1 MTRSAAFRVATCTA
15 AWWATACA
23 ATSPSAPPPEEVLL
37 AVNSTEASLSI
48 VPVNQPSAAVK
59 VPLGGTSPTPVG
71 VSALNGIAL
80 VPMGFDNSVAVVDLK
95 TATVSRIVPLP
106 ANSGATGS
114 AVIDDSIGYV
124 ANPNRNTVTR
134 VNYLTGDTASVAVG
148 VYPQNVIYL
157 RGKLFVL
164 NGNLDATFSPAGP
177 SWLTVI
183 DPVTNQKTTSGPD
196 SIGLVGPG
204 NAGFVSPGGVN
215 DPFFYVM
222 NTGNYFSGDGALSII
237 NPVTGMLDVTV
248 SGFGTGPGNLATD
261 GGHRLFISSYTEG
274 VMEFNTDTRS
284 VVLGA
289 GQGIA
294 IPSNS
299 AVAVD
304 SQSRIYAISTGPC
317 AGGQPGVAHVLRPDD
332 LTESSTITLGECPVG
347 VLVTKIPA

>member
-1 MTRSAAFRVATCTA
+1 MTRSAAFRVATCVA

-95 TATVSRIVPLP
+95 TAGVDRIVPLP

-124 ANPNRNTVTR
+124 ANPNVNTVTR

-157 RGKLFVL
+157 RGKLFVV
-164 NGNLDATFSPAGP
+164 NGNLVAFAPAGP

-183 DPVTNQKTTSGPD
+183 DPVTNKKTMSGPD
-196 SIGLVGPG
+196 SIALPGPG
-204 NAGFVSPGGVN
+204 NAGFATPGGVN

-222 NTGNYFSGDGALSII
+222 NTGSYFSGEGALSII
-237 NPVTGMLDVTV
+237 DPVTGKVDLTV
-248 SGFGTGPGNLATD
+248 GGFGTGPGNVATD

-274 VMEFNTDTRS
+274 MMEFNTDTRS
-284 VVLGA
+284 TVLGA
-289 GQGIA
+289 GHGIA

-304 SQSRIYAISTGPC
+304 SQGRIYAIDTGPC
-317 AGGQPGVAHVLRPDD
+317 AGGVPGVAHVLRPDD
-332 LTESSTITLGECPVG
+332 LTQSGTITLGECPVG
-347 VLVTKIPA
+347 VVVTKIPA